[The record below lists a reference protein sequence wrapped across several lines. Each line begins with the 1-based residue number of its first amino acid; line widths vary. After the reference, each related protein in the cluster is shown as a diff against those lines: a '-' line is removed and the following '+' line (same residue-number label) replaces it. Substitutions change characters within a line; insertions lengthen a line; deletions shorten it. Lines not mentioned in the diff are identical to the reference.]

1 MRSGK
6 LVKLKG
12 GNSPTMTV
20 RWMREA
26 TMNQQTVITGVV
38 CEWFDINFHLQQ
50 HEFKLESLE
59 EV

>member
-1 MRSGK
+1 MKSGK
-6 LVKLKG
+6 LVRLRG
-12 GNSPTMTV
+12 TNQPIMTV

-38 CEWFDINFHLQQ
+38 CEWFDGNLHIQQ
-50 HEFKLESLE
+50 HEFRPDSLE

>member
-20 RWMREA
+20 RWLREC
-26 TMNQQTVITGVV
+26 TSNQQTLVTGVV
-38 CEWFDINFHLQQ
+38 CEWFDGNLHIQQ
-50 HEFKLESLE
+50 HEFRPDSLE